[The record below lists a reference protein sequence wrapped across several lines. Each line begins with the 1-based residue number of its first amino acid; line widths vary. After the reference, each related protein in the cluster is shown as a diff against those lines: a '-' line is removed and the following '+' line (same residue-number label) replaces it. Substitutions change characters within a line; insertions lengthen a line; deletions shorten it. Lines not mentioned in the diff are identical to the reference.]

1 MKIHFTTLLK
11 SIIYG
16 AITPVIISCT
26 NGQNDNNL
34 LSYIDTRVGTAAST
48 THTAGMFGKHT
59 EEYGQTLPAVLELLD
74 TTDTGYRAKM
84 HRTLLLP

>member
-48 THTAGMFGKHT
+48 THTAGMFGNTPKNTDKH
-59 EEYGQTLPAVLELLD
+59 YLPYWSLM
-74 TTDTGYRAKM
+74 G
-84 HRTLLLP
+84 